1 MCLYEKPCPDSSD
14 SSALFSD
21 SSDLFPDI
29 FDNYVSS
36 VLCLESFIPS
46 SDNSASSDSYVL
58 WFEVVP
64 FFLLIARKVSI
75 CFLSH
80 ALPEPHPALHEL
92 QPAPHE
98 PRSALS

>member
-58 WFEVVP
+58 WFEVGS
-64 FFLLIARKVSI
+64 FFSPDSPESLNLLSKPR
-75 CFLSH
+75 
-80 ALPEPHPALHEL
+80 PA
-92 QPAPHE
+92 
-98 PRSALS
+98 